1 MDRLEQLCHDACLLR
16 IYFLAYS
23 RLPTVF
29 GREEET
35 TVFHEQ
41 MAQGRQG
48 LLSGGGHGWVDG
60 VLQLVGQRDAEKVF
74 ALVEPTVG
82 EVGYLWMHAPL
93 ATQDADE
100 IGSFGCSFRIDEPLE
115 ERVAAVGKLD
125 VLEDGLL
132 YD

>member
-1 MDRLEQLCHDACLLR
+1 MDRLEQLCHDTCLLR
-16 IYFLAYS
+16 IYFLAHS

-41 MAQGRQG
+41 TAQGRQG

-74 ALVEPTVG
+74 ALVEPTV
-82 EVGYLWMHAPL
+82 
-93 ATQDADE
+93 
-100 IGSFGCSFRIDEPLE
+100 FRVDKPFE

-125 VLEDGLL
+125 FLEDGFL